1 MKSAHGES
9 QVKNAQFTTDKCQQQ
24 REYPKAVWGS
34 RAEDKPRDDHADDH
48 RWIDESG
55 VGLQQAVSHFNF

>member
-1 MKSAHGES
+1 MVWDAG
-9 QVKNAQFTTDKCQQQ
+9 
-24 REYPKAVWGS
+24 YPKAVWGS